1 MNSSHPARNTH
12 IRLPGQSGH
21 IILFLVMLLIVGCAS
36 NSHFD
41 ATRHSETSPPVP
53 HKFAIVNASPHV
65 INSIKYK
72 PCGTENN
79 HFQHLTENLR
89 PNQKFSINIYSQCVD
104 LMATNAFKKKLVHV
118 KNVDLDKIKT
128 WTIK

>member
-1 MNSSHPARNTH
+1 MNFSHPTRNAHTL
-12 IRLPGQSGH
+12 LPGQSGNL
-21 IILFLVMLLIVGCAS
+21 ILYLVVLLSVGCAS
-36 NSHFD
+36 NSQID
-41 ATRHSETSPPVP
+41 ASRHSEMSPPVP
-53 HKFAIVNASPHV
+53 HKFAIFNASPHV

-79 HFQHLTENLR
+79 HFQHVTENLR
-89 PNQKFSINIYSQCVD
+89 PNQKFSVNIYSQCVD
-104 LMATNAFKKKLVHV
+104 LTATNAFKKNLVHV